1 MEAKIGLRFEFMGE
15 TPSHEI
21 KVQVWEVKDI
31 TSKCVF
37 IQSVTFPE
45 ITSKFSHSG
54 FNKFVTKKNVIK

>member
-21 KVQVWEVKDI
+21 MVQVWEVIEI
-31 TSKCVF
+31 TSKLVF
-37 IQSVTFPE
+37 VRSVNFPD